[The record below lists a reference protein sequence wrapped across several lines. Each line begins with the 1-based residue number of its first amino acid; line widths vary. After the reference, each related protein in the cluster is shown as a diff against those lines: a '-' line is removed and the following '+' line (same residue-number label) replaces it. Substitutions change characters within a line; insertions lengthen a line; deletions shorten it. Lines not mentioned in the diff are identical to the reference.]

1 MALVLCQEAG
11 TSAQICLPET
21 CSGLS
26 ATTFLPAG
34 RVISVIVDGTGSSKK
49 TEPAE
54 KKQSCF
60 FHVTFKHAPVSP
72 KELGTVWECTGVS
85 YLNGRRQRGDIVFF

>member
-21 CSGLS
+21 CSGLG

-34 RVISVIVDGTGSSKK
+34 RVISMIVDGTGSSKK

-54 KKQSCF
+54 KNNL
-60 FHVTFKHAPVSP
+60 VSSM
-72 KELGTVWECTGVS
+72 LLLS
-85 YLNGRRQRGDIVFF
+85 MLQRSLEQCRNAQE

>member
-1 MALVLCQEAG
+1 MTLALCQEAG

-21 CSGLS
+21 CSGLG

-34 RVISVIVDGTGSSKK
+34 SVTSVIAHGTGSSRK

-54 KKQSCF
+54 KKQYSCF
-60 FHVTFKHAPVSP
+60 LQVTVMHAPVSP
-72 KELGTVWECTGVS
+72 KECLELGKCGNVEE
-85 YLNGRRQRGDIVFF
+85 